1 MRLILSKI
9 PRDVGEAFAASGS
22 SPPWPS
28 RDPSVPQ
35 PGLRY
40 YQGQWRSEEAIA
52 LEGATRTD
60 KDRRV
65 MDGIYYIG
73 MAPRAEQAAE
83 LNAMAK
89 AHLEALPSF
98 SYWLEGQE
106 EVAS

>member
-1 MRLILSKI
+1 MRVILSKI

-28 RDPSVPQ
+28 RDPSVPH

-52 LEGATRTD
+52 RKAATRTD
-60 KDRRV
+60 NDRRV

-73 MAPRAEQAAE
+73 MAPRAEQAAV

-89 AHLEALPSF
+89 AHRDSLPSF
-98 SYWLEGQE
+98 SEWLEGQE